1 MVNDGLQIPPF
12 PECHDRVGTVNNKVT
27 EKRPPPQ
34 SPKNMIKA
42 NINNGTVG
50 SMAPPPP
57 LAKRKRVASTLKKN
71 KKAQKNKDVERNESK
86 EDNDGSTN
94 RKKMDFRQKQRQNI
108 TAMEDKIAKL
118 EAENSGFMAQTHDL
132 SEENTELKQQREVLR
147 QFLAQAILNWYPGSR
162 Q

>member
-1 MVNDGLQIPPF
+1 
-12 PECHDRVGTVNNKVT
+12 
-27 EKRPPPQ
+27 
-34 SPKNMIKA
+34 
-42 NINNGTVG
+42 
-50 SMAPPPP
+50 
-57 LAKRKRVASTLKKN
+57 
-71 KKAQKNKDVERNESK
+71 
-86 EDNDGSTN
+86 
-94 RKKMDFRQKQRQNI
+94 MDFRQKQRQNI